1 MENVQNKGTLPK
13 TNGKEKYNLL
23 FERVSQKVC
32 TANHRTYYKTKTP
45 HSSHGKAGQWIKV
58 MLSMKDT
65 LTEIDQK

>member
-13 TNGKEKYNLL
+13 TNGKEKYNLE
-23 FERVSQKVC
+23 FETVSQKIC
-32 TANHRTYYKTKTP
+32 MANHITYYKIKTL
-45 HSSHGKAGQWIKV
+45 HSSRGKAGQWIKA

>member
-13 TNGKEKYNLL
+13 TNGKEKYNLE

-32 TANHRTYYKTKTP
+32 MANHRTYYKTKTP
-45 HSSHGKAGQWIKV
+45 HLSHGKAGQWIKV